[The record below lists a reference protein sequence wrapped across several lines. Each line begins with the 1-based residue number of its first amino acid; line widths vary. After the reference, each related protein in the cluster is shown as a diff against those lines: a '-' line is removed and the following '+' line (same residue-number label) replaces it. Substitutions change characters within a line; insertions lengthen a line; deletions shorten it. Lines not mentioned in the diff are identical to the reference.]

1 MTKVELPFRLSVPLD
16 NTIAGRIADAHKIY
30 GIISIRFSADL
41 HGLRVEYDATRMT
54 PDDVESALTRGG
66 IPAIRV

>member
-1 MTKVELPFRLSVPLD
+1 MTKVELSFRLNVVLD
-16 NTIAGRIADAHKIY
+16 EAIAGRIADAHKIY
-30 GIISIRFSADL
+30 GIISIRFAADL
-41 HGLRVEYDATRMT
+41 RGLRVEYDATRLT